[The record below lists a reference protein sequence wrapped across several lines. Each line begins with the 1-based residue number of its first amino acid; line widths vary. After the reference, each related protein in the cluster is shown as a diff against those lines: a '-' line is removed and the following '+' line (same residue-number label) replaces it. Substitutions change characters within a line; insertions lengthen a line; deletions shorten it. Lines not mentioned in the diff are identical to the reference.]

1 MTGIFCLP
9 IDSETMHPQTHSH
22 VLNRLELL
30 APAKNLAYGIEA
42 INHGAD
48 AVYMGGP
55 AFGARS
61 AAGNSLEDIEALARH
76 AHRFGA
82 QVFVAF
88 NTLLHDH
95 ELEQARRLTH
105 QIYEAGADAL
115 IVQDMGLLAQDLP
128 PIALHA
134 STQTDNRTPEKVKFL
149 QDVGFSQVVLARE
162 LSLAQIREISAA
174 TNVQLEFFI
183 HGALCVSY
191 SGQCNISHARTG
203 RSANRGECAQLC
215 RLPCSLQKP
224 DGEVL
229 VADSHL
235 LSLKDMDQTDNLE
248 ALIAAGIRS
257 FKIEGRLK
265 GLDYVKNVTAWYRKK
280 LDAILEHRSD
290 LVAASAGRCSYSFE
304 PDPKKSFNRGSTD
317 YFLNGRKPGID
328 STKSPKYV
336 GEPLGRV
343 TRVTKDGIEIDG
355 KQVTLN
361 NGDGLGFFKPNNELV
376 GMRLNKVE
384 EKAESKLLLLS
395 ERMPGLKV
403 GSELYRNHDSAF
415 SKMLEKASADRRIRV
430 DMELSECDEGLRLTL
445 TDEQGISAT
454 VRLPCDKQPADNPE
468 RALQQARDQL
478 GKLGNTLFVAR
489 KIELVVTRP
498 LFIAASQLNGL
509 RRDGIAAL
517 EAARVASYQRPE
529 RRIALRDVS
538 YPQHRLSY
546 LGNVLNIA
554 AEQFFREHGVER
566 MAPAYEANKEEG
578 EVVLMITKHCIR
590 YSQNLCPKEVPGLK
604 AEPLALKMGK
614 DTFRLRFDCNRCEM
628 QVMGSL
634 KR

>member
-1 MTGIFCLP
+1 MQDHT
-9 IDSETMHPQTHSH
+9 QT
-22 VLNRLELL
+22 NRLELL

-61 AAGNSLEDIEALARH
+61 AAGNSLDDIEALARH

-115 IVQDMGLLAQDLP
+115 IVQDMGLLALDLP

-162 LSLAQIREISAA
+162 LSLEQIREISAA
-174 TNVQLEFFI
+174 TQVQLEFFI

-215 RLPCSLQKP
+215 RLPCSLQTP
-224 DGEVL
+224 GGEVL
-229 VADSHL
+229 VESSHL
-235 LSLKDMDQTDNLE
+235 LSLKDMDQSANLE

-265 GLDYVKNVTAWYRKK
+265 GLDYVKNVTAWYRQK
-280 LDAILEHRSD
+280 LDAILERRPD
-290 LVAASAGRCSYSFE
+290 LVASSAGRCSYGFT

-317 YFLNGRKPGID
+317 YFLHGRQPGID
-328 STKSPKYV
+328 STRSPKYV

-343 TRVTKDGIEIDG
+343 SRVTRDGIEIDG
-355 KQVTLN
+355 KPVSLN
-361 NGDGLGFFKPNNELV
+361 NGDGLGFFKPGGELV

-384 EKAESKLLLLS
+384 GKQLLLS

-403 GSELYRNHDSAF
+403 GTEIFRNHDQAF
-415 SKMLEKASADRRIRV
+415 SKLLEKPSADRRIRV
-430 DMELSECDEGLRLTL
+430 DMHLSECDDGVRLVL
-445 TDEQGISAT
+445 TDEQGISASVT
-454 VRLPCDKQPADNPE
+454 HPCDKQPADNPA

-489 KIELVVTRP
+489 QIELVFTSP
-498 LFIAASQLNGL
+498 LFIAASMLNGL

-517 EAARVASYQRPE
+517 EAARLAAYRRPE
-529 RRIALRDVS
+529 RRVPLADVS

-546 LGNVLNIA
+546 LGNVLNKA
-554 AEQFFREHGVER
+554 AEDFFREHGVER
-566 MAPAYEANKEEG
+566 IAPAYEANKEQG
-578 EVVLMITKHCIR
+578 EVMLMITKHCIR
-590 YSQNLCPKEVPGLK
+590 YSQHLCPKEVPGLK
-604 AEPLALKMGK
+604 PEPLELNMGK
-614 DTFRLRFDCNRCEM
+614 ESFRLRFDCHRCEM

-634 KR
+634 KG

>member
-1 MTGIFCLP
+1 
-9 IDSETMHPQTHSH
+9 MHQNKHPLSH
-22 VLNRLELL
+22 TNRLELL

-115 IVQDMGLLAQDLP
+115 IVQDMGLLALDLP

-235 LSLKDMDQTDNLE
+235 LSLKDMDQTNNLE
-248 ALIAAGIRS
+248 ALIEAGIRS

-265 GLDYVKNVTAWYRKK
+265 GLDYVKNVTAWYRQK
-280 LDAILEHRSD
+280 LDAILDSRSD
-290 LVAASAGRCSYSFE
+290 LVASSAGRCSYSFT

-317 YFLNGRKPGID
+317 YFLHGRQPGID

-343 TRVTKDGIEIDG
+343 TRVNKDGIEIDG
-355 KQVTLN
+355 KPVSLN
-361 NGDGLGFFKPNNELV
+361 NGDGLGFFKQNNELV
-376 GMRLNKVE
+376 GMRLNKVDG
-384 EKAESKLLLLS
+384 KQLLLS
-395 ERMPGLKV
+395 ERMPVKV
-403 GSELYRNHDSAF
+403 GTEIYRNHDQAF
-415 SKMLEKASADRRIRV
+415 SKVLEKASADRRIRV
-430 DMELSECDEGLRLTL
+430 DMVLAECDEGLRLTL
-445 TDEQGISAT
+445 TDEQGISAA
-454 VRLPCDKQPADNPE
+454 VALPCDKQPADNPE

-478 GKLGNTLFVAR
+478 GKLGNTLFIAR
-489 KIELVVTRP
+489 KVELAFTHP
-498 LFIAASQLNGL
+498 LFIAASMLNGL
-509 RRDGIAAL
+509 RREGIAAL
-517 EAARVASYQRPE
+517 EAARLASYQRPE
-529 RRIALRDVS
+529 RRIALRDIH

-546 LGNVLNIA
+546 LGNVLNSA
-554 AEQFFREHGVER
+554 AEQFFHEHGVER
-566 MAPAYEANKEEG
+566 IAPAYEANKEER

-590 YSQNLCPKEVPGLK
+590 YSQNLCPNEVPGLK
-604 AEPLALKMGK
+604 AEPLELKMGK
-614 DTFRLRFDCNRCEM
+614 DTFRLRFDCHRCEM
-628 QVMGSL
+628 HVMGSL

>member
-1 MTGIFCLP
+1 MP
-9 IDSETMHPQTHSH
+9 QNMHPLSH
-22 VLNRLELL
+22 NNRLELL

-95 ELEQARRLTH
+95 ELEQAQRLTH

-115 IVQDMGLLAQDLP
+115 IVQDMGLLALDLP

-134 STQTDNRTPEKVKFL
+134 STQTDNRSPEKVKFL

-162 LSLAQIREISAA
+162 LSLTQIREISAA

-235 LSLKDMDQTDNLE
+235 LSLKDMDQTDNLD

-265 GLDYVKNVTAWYRKK
+265 GLDYVKNVTAWYRQK
-280 LDAILEHRSD
+280 LDAILDRRPD
-290 LVAASAGRCSYSFE
+290 LVAASAGRCSYSFS

-317 YFLNGRKPGID
+317 YFLNGRQPGID
-328 STKSPKYV
+328 SPRSPKYV

-343 TRVTKDGIEIDG
+343 TRVTQDGIEIEG
-355 KQVTLN
+355 KEVALN

-376 GMRLNKVE
+376 GMRLNKVAG
-384 EKAESKLLLLS
+384 KQLQLS

-403 GSELYRNHDSAF
+403 GTELFRNLDTAF
-415 SKMLEKASADRRIRV
+415 SKVLEKASADRRIRV
-430 DMELSECDEGLRLTL
+430 DMQLGECDEGIVLGL
-445 TDEQGISAT
+445 TDEQGICASVTLA
-454 VRLPCDKQPADNPE
+454 CDKRPADNPA
-468 RALQQARDQL
+468 RAQQQAQDQL
-478 GKLGNTLFVAR
+478 AKLGNTLFVAGN
-489 KIELVVTRP
+489 IELQWASP
-498 LFIAASQLNGL
+498 LFIAASQLNSL
-509 RRDGIAAL
+509 RREGIAAL

-529 RRIALRDVS
+529 RRIALREAT
-538 YPQHRLSY
+538 YPQSRLSY
-546 LGNVLNIA
+546 LGNVLNHA
-554 AEQFFREHGVER
+554 AEQFFREHGVDR
-566 MAPAYEANKEEG
+566 IAPAYEANKEDR
-578 EVVLMITKHCIR
+578 EVVLMTTKHCIR
-590 YSQNLCPKEVPGLK
+590 YSQNLCPNEVPGLK
-604 AEPLALKMGK
+604 AEPLELKMGK
-614 DTFRLRFDCNRCEM
+614 DTFRLRFDCHRCEM
-628 QVMGSL
+628 HVMGSL

>member
-1 MTGIFCLP
+1 MQDHT
-9 IDSETMHPQTHSH
+9 QT
-22 VLNRLELL
+22 NRLELL

-61 AAGNSLEDIEALARH
+61 AAGNSLDDIEALARH

-88 NTLLHDH
+88 NTLLHDQ

-115 IVQDMGLLAQDLP
+115 IVQDMGLLALDLP

-162 LSLAQIREISAA
+162 LSLEQIREISAA
-174 TNVQLEFFI
+174 TQVQLEFFI

-215 RLPCSLQKP
+215 RLPCSLQTP
-224 DGEVL
+224 GGEVL
-229 VADSHL
+229 VENSHL
-235 LSLKDMDQTDNLE
+235 LSLKDMDQSANLE

-265 GLDYVKNVTAWYRKK
+265 GLDYVKNVTAWYRQK
-280 LDAILEHRSD
+280 LDAILERRPD
-290 LVAASAGRCSYSFE
+290 LVASSAGRCSYGFT
-304 PDPKKSFNRGSTD
+304 PDPKKSFKRGSTD
-317 YFLNGRKPGID
+317 YFLHGRQPGID
-328 STKSPKYV
+328 STRSPKYV

-343 TRVTKDGIEIDG
+343 SRVTRDGIEIDG
-355 KQVTLN
+355 KAVSLN
-361 NGDGLGFFKPNNELV
+361 NGDGLGFFKPGGELV

-384 EKAESKLLLLS
+384 GKQLLLS

-403 GSELYRNHDSAF
+403 GTEIFRNHDQAF
-415 SKMLEKASADRRIRV
+415 SKLLEKPSADRRIRV
-430 DMELSECDEGLRLTL
+430 DMRLFECEEGIRLAL
-445 TDEQGISAT
+445 VDEQGIGASVT
-454 VRLPCDKQPADNPE
+454 LPCDRQPADNPA

-489 KIELVVTRP
+489 QIELAFTSP
-498 LFIAASQLNGL
+498 LFIAASMLNGL

-517 EAARVASYQRPE
+517 EAARLAAYRRPE
-529 RRIALRDVS
+529 RRIPLRDAT

-546 LGNVLNIA
+546 LGNVLNSA
-554 AEQFFREHGVER
+554 AEQFFREHGVGR
-566 MAPAYEANKEEG
+566 IAPAFEANKEQG

-590 YSQNLCPKEVPGLK
+590 YSQHLCPKEVPGLK
-604 AEPLALKMGK
+604 AEPLELKMGK
-614 DTFRLRFDCNRCEM
+614 DSFRLRFDCHRCEM

-634 KR
+634 KG

>member
-1 MTGIFCLP
+1 MQDHT
-9 IDSETMHPQTHSH
+9 QT
-22 VLNRLELL
+22 NRLELL

-61 AAGNSLEDIEALARH
+61 AAGNSLDDIEALARH

-115 IVQDMGLLAQDLP
+115 IVQDMGLLALDLP

-162 LSLAQIREISAA
+162 LSLEQIRAISAQ
-174 TNVQLEFFI
+174 TQVQLEFFI

-215 RLPCSLQKP
+215 RLPCSLQTP
-224 DGEVL
+224 GGEVL
-229 VADSHL
+229 VENSHL
-235 LSLKDMDQTDNLE
+235 LSLKDMDQTANLE

-265 GLDYVKNVTAWYRKK
+265 GLDYVKNVTAWYRQK
-280 LDAILEHRSD
+280 LDAILERRPD
-290 LVAASAGRCSYSFE
+290 LVASSAGRCSYGFT

-317 YFLNGRKPGID
+317 YFLHGRQPGID
-328 STKSPKYV
+328 STRSPKYV

-343 TRVTKDGIEIDG
+343 SRVTRDGIEIDG
-355 KQVTLN
+355 KPVSLN
-361 NGDGLGFFKPNNELV
+361 NGDGLGFFKPGGELV

-384 EKAESKLLLLS
+384 GKQLLLS

-403 GSELYRNHDSAF
+403 GTEIFRNHDQAF
-415 SKMLEKASADRRIRV
+415 SKLLEKPSADRRIRV
-430 DMELSECDEGLRLTL
+430 DMQLSECDEGLRLTL

-454 VRLPCDKQPADNPE
+454 VTLPCDKQPADNPA

-489 KIELVVTRP
+489 QIELVFTSP
-498 LFIAASQLNGL
+498 LFIAASMLNGL

-517 EAARVASYQRPE
+517 DAARLAAYRRPE
-529 RRIALRDVS
+529 RRIALRDVA

-546 LGNVLNIA
+546 LGNVLNGA
-554 AEQFFREHGVER
+554 AEQFFREHGVAR
-566 MAPAYEANKEEG
+566 IAPAYEANKEQG
-578 EVVLMITKHCIR
+578 EVVLMTTKHCIR
-590 YSQNLCPKEVPGLK
+590 YSQNLCHKQVPGLK
-604 AEPLALKMGK
+604 PEPLELKMGK
-614 DTFRLRFDCNRCEM
+614 DLFRLRFDCNRCEM

-634 KR
+634 KG

>member
-1 MTGIFCLP
+1 MP
-9 IDSETMHPQTHSH
+9 QNMHPLSH
-22 VLNRLELL
+22 NNRLELL

-95 ELEQARRLTH
+95 ELEQAQRLTH

-115 IVQDMGLLAQDLP
+115 IVQDMGLLALDLP

-134 STQTDNRTPEKVKFL
+134 STQTDNRSPEKVKFL

-162 LSLAQIREISAA
+162 LSLTQIREISAA

-235 LSLKDMDQTDNLE
+235 LSLKDMDQTDNLD

-265 GLDYVKNVTAWYRKK
+265 GLDYVKNVTAWYRQK
-280 LDAILEHRSD
+280 LDAILDRRPD
-290 LVAASAGRCSYSFE
+290 LVAASAGRCSYSFS

-317 YFLNGRKPGID
+317 YFLNGRQLGID
-328 STKSPKYV
+328 SPRSPKYV

-343 TRVTKDGIEIDG
+343 TRVTQDGIEIEG
-355 KQVTLN
+355 KEVALN

-376 GMRLNKVE
+376 GMRLNKVAG
-384 EKAESKLLLLS
+384 KQLQLS

-403 GSELYRNHDSAF
+403 GTELFRNLDTAF
-415 SKMLEKASADRRIRV
+415 SKVLEKASADRRIRV
-430 DMELSECDEGLRLTL
+430 DMQLGECDEGIVLGL
-445 TDEQGISAT
+445 TDEQGICASVTLA
-454 VRLPCDKQPADNPE
+454 CDKRPADNPA
-468 RALQQARDQL
+468 RAQQQAQDQL
-478 GKLGNTLFVAR
+478 AKLGNTLFVAGN
-489 KIELVVTRP
+489 IELQWASP
-498 LFIAASQLNGL
+498 LFIAASQLNSL
-509 RRDGIAAL
+509 RREGIAAL

-529 RRIALRDVS
+529 RRIALREAT
-538 YPQHRLSY
+538 YPQSRLSY
-546 LGNVLNIA
+546 LGNVLNHA
-554 AEQFFREHGVER
+554 AEQFFREHGVDR
-566 MAPAYEANKEEG
+566 IAPAYEANKEDR
-578 EVVLMITKHCIR
+578 EVVLMTTKHCIR
-590 YSQNLCPKEVPGLK
+590 YSQNLCPNEVPGLK
-604 AEPLALKMGK
+604 AEPLELKMGK
-614 DTFRLRFDCNRCEM
+614 DTFRLRFDCHRCEM
-628 QVMGSL
+628 HVMGSL

>member
-1 MTGIFCLP
+1 
-9 IDSETMHPQTHSH
+9 
-22 VLNRLELL
+22 
-30 APAKNLAYGIEA
+30 
-42 INHGAD
+42 
-48 AVYMGGP
+48 
-55 AFGARS
+55 
-61 AAGNSLEDIEALARH
+61 
-76 AHRFGA
+76 
-82 QVFVAF
+82 
-88 NTLLHDH
+88 
-95 ELEQARRLTH
+95 
-105 QIYEAGADAL
+105 
-115 IVQDMGLLAQDLP
+115 

-134 STQTDNRTPEKVKFL
+134 STQTDNRTPQKVKFL

-280 LDAILEHRSD
+280 LDAILDSRSD

-304 PDPKKSFNRGSTD
+304 PDPKKSFNRGATD
-317 YFLNGRKPGID
+317 YFLHGRQQGID
-328 STKSPKYV
+328 STQSPKYV

-343 TRVTKDGIEIDG
+343 TKITRDGIEIDG
-355 KQVTLN
+355 QQVTLN
-361 NGDGLGFFKPNNELV
+361 NGDGLGFFKPNKELV

-384 EKAESKLLLLS
+384 ERAGRKQLLFSESI
-395 ERMPGLKV
+395 PGLKV
-403 GSELYRNHDSAF
+403 GTEIYRNHDQAF

-430 DMELSECDEGLRLTL
+430 DMQLSECDEGIRLDL

-454 VRLPCDKQPADNPE
+454 VRLPCDKQLADNPE

-546 LGNVLNIA
+546 LGNVLNSA

-566 MAPAYEANKEEG
+566 IAPAYEANKEEG
-578 EVVLMITKHCIR
+578 EVVLMITKH
-590 YSQNLCPKEVPGLK
+590 
-604 AEPLALKMGK
+604 
-614 DTFRLRFDCNRCEM
+614 
-628 QVMGSL
+628 
-634 KR
+634 

>member
-1 MTGIFCLP
+1 MR
-9 IDSETMHPQTHSH
+9 DQNHH
-22 VLNRLELL
+22 NRLELL

-115 IVQDMGLLAQDLP
+115 IVQDMGLLALDLP

-174 TNVQLEFFI
+174 TSVQLEFFI

-215 RLPCSLQKP
+215 RLPCSLQTP
-224 DGEVL
+224 GGEVL
-229 VADSHL
+229 VENSHL

-248 ALIAAGIRS
+248 ALITAGIRS

-265 GLDYVKNVTAWYRKK
+265 GLDYVKNVTAWYRQK
-280 LDAILEHRSD
+280 LDTILERRPD
-290 LVAASAGRCSYSFE
+290 LVAASAGRCC
-304 PDPKKSFNRGSTD
+304 
-317 YFLNGRKPGID
+317 PG
-328 STKSPKYV
+328 
-336 GEPLGRV
+336 
-343 TRVTKDGIEIDG
+343 
-355 KQVTLN
+355 
-361 NGDGLGFFKPNNELV
+361 
-376 GMRLNKVE
+376 
-384 EKAESKLLLLS
+384 
-395 ERMPGLKV
+395 
-403 GSELYRNHDSAF
+403 
-415 SKMLEKASADRRIRV
+415 
-430 DMELSECDEGLRLTL
+430 
-445 TDEQGISAT
+445 
-454 VRLPCDKQPADNPE
+454 
-468 RALQQARDQL
+468 
-478 GKLGNTLFVAR
+478 
-489 KIELVVTRP
+489 
-498 LFIAASQLNGL
+498 
-509 RRDGIAAL
+509 
-517 EAARVASYQRPE
+517 
-529 RRIALRDVS
+529 
-538 YPQHRLSY
+538 
-546 LGNVLNIA
+546 
-554 AEQFFREHGVER
+554 
-566 MAPAYEANKEEG
+566 
-578 EVVLMITKHCIR
+578 
-590 YSQNLCPKEVPGLK
+590 
-604 AEPLALKMGK
+604 
-614 DTFRLRFDCNRCEM
+614 
-628 QVMGSL
+628 
-634 KR
+634 

>member
-1 MTGIFCLP
+1 
-9 IDSETMHPQTHSH
+9 MHQNKHPLSH
-22 VLNRLELL
+22 INRLELL

-115 IVQDMGLLAQDLP
+115 IVQDMGLLALDLP

-162 LSLAQIREISAA
+162 LSLAQIHEISAA

-248 ALIAAGIRS
+248 ALIEAGIRS

-265 GLDYVKNVTAWYRKK
+265 GLDYVKNVTAWYRQK
-280 LDAILEHRSD
+280 LDAILDSRSD
-290 LVAASAGRCSYSFE
+290 LVASSAGRCSYSFT

-317 YFLNGRKPGID
+317 YFLHGRQPGID

-343 TRVTKDGIEIDG
+343 TRVNKDGIEIDG
-355 KQVTLN
+355 KPVSLN
-361 NGDGLGFFKPNNELV
+361 NGDGLGFFKQNNELV

-384 EKAESKLLLLS
+384 GKQLLLS

-403 GSELYRNHDSAF
+403 GTEVYRNHDQAF
-415 SKMLEKASADRRIRV
+415 SKMLEKTSADRRIRV
-430 DMELSECDEGLRLTL
+430 DMVLAECDEGLRLTL
-445 TDEQGISAT
+445 TDEQGISAA
-454 VRLPCDKQPADNPE
+454 VALPCDKQPADNPE

-489 KIELVVTRP
+489 KIELAFTHP
-498 LFIAASQLNGL
+498 LFVAASMLNGL
-509 RRDGIAAL
+509 RREGIAAL
-517 EAARVASYQRPE
+517 EAARLASYQRPE
-529 RRIALRDVS
+529 RRIALRDVH

-546 LGNVLNIA
+546 LGNVLNSA

-566 MAPAYEANKEEG
+566 IAPAYEANKEER

-590 YSQNLCPKEVPGLK
+590 YSQNLCPNEVPGLK
-604 AEPLALKMGK
+604 AEPLELKMGK
-614 DTFRLRFDCNRCEM
+614 DTFRLRFDCHRCEM
-628 QVMGSL
+628 HVMGSL

>member
-1 MTGIFCLP
+1 MQDHT
-9 IDSETMHPQTHSH
+9 QT
-22 VLNRLELL
+22 NRLELL

-61 AAGNSLEDIEALARH
+61 AAGNSLDDIEALARH

-115 IVQDMGLLAQDLP
+115 IVQDMGLLALDLP

-162 LSLAQIREISAA
+162 LSLEQIRAISAQ
-174 TNVQLEFFI
+174 TQVQLEFFI

-215 RLPCSLQKP
+215 RLPCSLQTP
-224 DGEVL
+224 GGEVL
-229 VADSHL
+229 VENSHL
-235 LSLKDMDQTDNLE
+235 LSLKDMDQSANLE

-265 GLDYVKNVTAWYRKK
+265 GLDYVKNVTAWYRQK
-280 LDAILEHRSD
+280 LDAILERRPD
-290 LVAASAGRCSYSFE
+290 LVASSAGRCSYGFT

-317 YFLNGRKPGID
+317 YFLHGRQPGID
-328 STKSPKYV
+328 STRSPKYV

-343 TRVTKDGIEIDG
+343 SRVTRDGIEIDG
-355 KQVTLN
+355 KPVSLN
-361 NGDGLGFFKPNNELV
+361 NGDGLGFFKPGGELV

-384 EKAESKLLLLS
+384 GKQLLLS

-403 GSELYRNHDSAF
+403 GTEIFRNHDQAF
-415 SKMLEKASADRRIRV
+415 SKLLEKPSADRRIRV
-430 DMELSECDEGLRLTL
+430 DMRLSECEEGIRLAL
-445 TDEQGISAT
+445 VDEQGIGASVT
-454 VRLPCDKQPADNPE
+454 LPCDRQPADNPA

-489 KIELVVTRP
+489 QIELAFTSP
-498 LFIAASQLNGL
+498 LFIAASMLNGL

-517 EAARVASYQRPE
+517 EEARLAAYRRPE
-529 RRIALRDVS
+529 RRIPLRDAT

-546 LGNVLNIA
+546 LGNVLNSA
-554 AEQFFREHGVER
+554 AEQFFREHGVGR
-566 MAPAYEANKEEG
+566 IAPAYEANKEQG

-590 YSQNLCPKEVPGLK
+590 YSQHLCPKEVPGLK
-604 AEPLALKMGK
+604 AEPLELKMGK
-614 DTFRLRFDCNRCEM
+614 DSFRLRFDCHRCEM

-634 KR
+634 KG

>member
-1 MTGIFCLP
+1 
-9 IDSETMHPQTHSH
+9 MHQNKHPLSH
-22 VLNRLELL
+22 NNRLELL

-61 AAGNSLEDIEALARH
+61 AAGNSIEDIEALARH

-115 IVQDMGLLAQDLP
+115 IVQDMGLLALDLP

-229 VADSHL
+229 VADSRL
-235 LSLKDMDQTDNLE
+235 LSLKDMDQTD
-248 ALIAAGIRS
+248 IRS

-265 GLDYVKNVTAWYRKK
+265 GLDYVKNVTAWYRQK
-280 LDAILEHRSD
+280 LDAILDSRSD
-290 LVAASAGRCSYSFE
+290 LVAASAGRCSYSFT

-317 YFLNGRKPGID
+317 YFLHGRQQGID

-343 TRVTKDGIEIDG
+343 TKVTRDGIEIDG

-384 EKAESKLLLLS
+384 GKQLLLS

-403 GSELYRNHDSAF
+403 GTEIYRNHDQAF

-430 DMELSECDEGLRLTL
+430 DMVLAECDEGVCLTL
-445 TDEQGISAT
+445 TDEQGISTAVT
-454 VRLPCDKQPADNPE
+454 LPCDKQPADNPE

-489 KIELVVTRP
+489 KIELAFTHP

-529 RRIALRDVS
+529 RRIALRDIN

-546 LGNVLNIA
+546 LGNVLNSA

-566 MAPAYEANKEEG
+566 IAPAYEANKEER

-590 YSQNLCPKEVPGLK
+590 YSQNLCPNEVPGLK
-604 AEPLALKMGK
+604 AEPLELKMGK

-628 QVMGSL
+628 HVMGSL

>member
-61 AAGNSLEDIEALARH
+61 AAGNSLDDIEALARH

-105 QIYEAGADAL
+105 QIYQAGADAL
-115 IVQDMGLLAQDLP
+115 IVQDMGLLALDLP

-134 STQTDNRTPEKVKFL
+134 STQTDNRTPQKVKFL

-248 ALIAAGIRS
+248 ALVAAGIRS

-280 LDAILEHRSD
+280 LDAILDSRSD

-317 YFLNGRKPGID
+317 YFLNGRQQGID

-343 TRVTKDGIEIDG
+343 TKVTKDGIEIDG

-384 EKAESKLLLLS
+384 GKQLLLS
-395 ERMPGLKV
+395 ESMPGLKV
-403 GSELYRNHDSAF
+403 GTELYRNHDQAF

-430 DMELSECDEGLRLTL
+430 DMQLSECDEGIRLDL
-445 TDEQGISAT
+445 TDEQGISAA

-478 GKLGNTLFVAR
+478 GKLGNTLFVAH
-489 KIELVVTRP
+489 KIELAFIHP

-529 RRIALRDVS
+529 RRIALRDIS

-546 LGNVLNIA
+546 LGNVLNSA

-566 MAPAYEANKEEG
+566 IAPAYEANKEEG

-604 AEPLALKMGK
+604 AEPLELKMGK
-614 DTFRLRFDCNRCEM
+614 DIFRLRFDCNRCEM

>member
-1 MTGIFCLP
+1 
-9 IDSETMHPQTHSH
+9 MHPQTHSH

-61 AAGNSLEDIEALARH
+61 AAGNSLDDIEALARH

-105 QIYEAGADAL
+105 QIYQAGADAL
-115 IVQDMGLLAQDLP
+115 IVQDMGLLALDLP

-134 STQTDNRTPEKVKFL
+134 STQTDNRTPQKVKFL

-248 ALIAAGIRS
+248 ALVAAGIRS

-280 LDAILEHRSD
+280 LDAILDSRSD

-317 YFLNGRKPGID
+317 YFLNGRQQGID

-343 TRVTKDGIEIDG
+343 TKVTKDGIEIDG

-384 EKAESKLLLLS
+384 GKQLLLS
-395 ERMPGLKV
+395 ESMPGLKV
-403 GSELYRNHDSAF
+403 GTELYRNHDQAF

-430 DMELSECDEGLRLTL
+430 DMQLSECDEGIRLDL
-445 TDEQGISAT
+445 TDEQGISAA

-478 GKLGNTLFVAR
+478 GKLGNTLFVAH
-489 KIELVVTRP
+489 KIELAFIHP

-529 RRIALRDVS
+529 RRIALRDIS

-546 LGNVLNIA
+546 LGNVLNSA

-566 MAPAYEANKEEG
+566 IAPAYEANKEEG

-604 AEPLALKMGK
+604 AEPLELKMGK
-614 DTFRLRFDCNRCEM
+614 DIFRLRFDCNRCEM

>member
-1 MTGIFCLP
+1 MP
-9 IDSETMHPQTHSH
+9 QNMHPLSH
-22 VLNRLELL
+22 NNRLELL

-95 ELEQARRLTH
+95 ELELAQRLTH

-115 IVQDMGLLAQDLP
+115 IVQDMGLLALDLP

-134 STQTDNRTPEKVKFL
+134 STQTDNRSPEKVKFL

-162 LSLAQIREISAA
+162 LSLTQIREISAA

-235 LSLKDMDQTDNLE
+235 LSLKDMDQTDNLD

-265 GLDYVKNVTAWYRKK
+265 GLDYVKNVTAWYRQK
-280 LDAILEHRSD
+280 LDAILDRRPD
-290 LVAASAGRCSYSFE
+290 LVAASAGRCSYSFS

-317 YFLNGRKPGID
+317 YFLNGRQLGID
-328 STKSPKYV
+328 SPRSPKYV
-336 GEPLGRV
+336 GEPLGLV
-343 TRVTKDGIEIDG
+343 TRVTQDGIEIEG
-355 KQVTLN
+355 KEVALN

-376 GMRLNKVE
+376 GMRLNKVAG
-384 EKAESKLLLLS
+384 KQLQLS

-403 GSELYRNHDSAF
+403 GTELFRNLDTAF
-415 SKMLEKASADRRIRV
+415 SKVLEKASADRRIRV
-430 DMELSECDEGLRLTL
+430 DMQLGECDEGIVLGL
-445 TDEQGISAT
+445 TDEQGICASVTLA
-454 VRLPCDKQPADNPE
+454 CDKRPADNPA
-468 RALQQARDQL
+468 RAQQQAQDQL
-478 GKLGNTLFVAR
+478 AKLGNTLFVAGN
-489 KIELVVTRP
+489 IELQWASP
-498 LFIAASQLNGL
+498 LFIAASQLNSL
-509 RRDGIAAL
+509 RREGIAAL

-529 RRIALRDVS
+529 RRIALREAT
-538 YPQHRLSY
+538 YPQSRLSY
-546 LGNVLNIA
+546 LGNVLNHA
-554 AEQFFREHGVER
+554 AEQFFREHGVDR
-566 MAPAYEANKEEG
+566 IAPAYEANKEDR
-578 EVVLMITKHCIR
+578 EVVLMTTKHCIR
-590 YSQNLCPKEVPGLK
+590 YSQNLCPNEVPGLK
-604 AEPLALKMGK
+604 AEPLELKMGK
-614 DTFRLRFDCNRCEM
+614 DTFRLRFDCHRCEM
-628 QVMGSL
+628 HVMGSL

>member
-1 MTGIFCLP
+1 N
-9 IDSETMHPQTHSH
+9 MHPLSH
-22 VLNRLELL
+22 NNRLELL

-61 AAGNSLEDIEALARH
+61 AAGNSLEDIEALAHH

-95 ELEQARRLTH
+95 ELEQAQRLTH

-115 IVQDMGLLAQDLP
+115 IVQDMGLLALDLP

-134 STQTDNRTPEKVKFL
+134 STQTDNRSPEKVKFL

-162 LSLAQIREISAA
+162 LSLTQIREISAA

-235 LSLKDMDQTDNLE
+235 LSLKDMDQTDNLD

-265 GLDYVKNVTAWYRKK
+265 GLDYVKNVTAWYRQK
-280 LDAILEHRSD
+280 LDAILDRRPD
-290 LVAASAGRCSYSFE
+290 LVAASAGRCSYSFS

-317 YFLNGRKPGID
+317 YFLNGRQLGID
-328 STKSPKYV
+328 SPRSPKYV
-336 GEPLGRV
+336 GEPLGLV
-343 TRVTKDGIEIDG
+343 TRVTQDGIEIEG
-355 KQVTLN
+355 KEVALN

-376 GMRLNKVE
+376 GMRLNKVAG
-384 EKAESKLLLLS
+384 KQLQLS

-403 GSELYRNHDSAF
+403 GTELFRNLDTAF
-415 SKMLEKASADRRIRV
+415 SKVLEKASADRRIRV
-430 DMELSECDEGLRLTL
+430 DMQLGECDEGIVLGL
-445 TDEQGISAT
+445 TDEQGICASVTLA
-454 VRLPCDKQPADNPE
+454 CDKRPADNPA
-468 RALQQARDQL
+468 RAQQQAQDQL
-478 GKLGNTLFVAR
+478 AKLGNTLFVAGN
-489 KIELVVTRP
+489 IELQWASP
-498 LFIAASQLNGL
+498 LFIAASQLNSL
-509 RRDGIAAL
+509 RREGIAAL

-529 RRIALRDVS
+529 RRIALREAT
-538 YPQHRLSY
+538 YPQSRLSY
-546 LGNVLNIA
+546 LGNVLNHA
-554 AEQFFREHGVER
+554 AEQFFREHGVDR
-566 MAPAYEANKEEG
+566 IAPAYEANKEDR
-578 EVVLMITKHCIR
+578 EVVLMTTKHCIR
-590 YSQNLCPKEVPGLK
+590 YSQNLCPNEVPGLK
-604 AEPLALKMGK
+604 AEPLELKMGK
-614 DTFRLRFDCNRCEM
+614 DTFRLRFDCHRCEM
-628 QVMGSL
+628 HVMGSL

>member
-1 MTGIFCLP
+1 MQDHT
-9 IDSETMHPQTHSH
+9 QT
-22 VLNRLELL
+22 NRLELL
-30 APAKNLAYGIEA
+30 APARNLVYGIEA

-115 IVQDMGLLAQDLP
+115 IVQDMGLLALDLP

-162 LSLAQIREISAA
+162 LSLEQIRAISAQ
-174 TNVQLEFFI
+174 TQVQLEFFI

-215 RLPCSLQKP
+215 RLPCSLQTP
-224 DGEVL
+224 GGEVL
-229 VADSHL
+229 VENSHL
-235 LSLKDMDQTDNLE
+235 LSLKDMDQSANLE

-265 GLDYVKNVTAWYRKK
+265 GLDYVKNVTAWYRQK
-280 LDAILEHRSD
+280 LDAILERRPD
-290 LVAASAGRCSYSFE
+290 LVAASAGRCSYGFT

-317 YFLNGRKPGID
+317 YFLHGRKPDID
-328 STKSPKYV
+328 SPRSPKYL

-343 TRVTKDGIEIDG
+343 SRVIRDGIEIDG
-355 KQVTLN
+355 KPVTLN
-361 NGDGLGFFKPNNELV
+361 NGDGLGFFKPGGELV

-384 EKAESKLLLLS
+384 GKQLLLS
-395 ERMPGLKV
+395 EPVPGLKV
-403 GSELYRNHDSAF
+403 GAEIYRNHDQAF
-415 SKMLEKASADRRIRV
+415 SKLLEKPSADRRIRV
-430 DMELSECDEGLRLTL
+430 DMHLSECDEGLRLAL
-445 TDEQGISAT
+445 VDEQGISAT
-454 VRLPCDKQPADNPE
+454 VTLPCDKLPADNPS

-478 GKLGNTLFVAR
+478 GKLGNTLFEAR
-489 KIELVVTRP
+489 QIELVFTSP
-498 LFIAASQLNGL
+498 LFIAASVLNGL
-509 RRDGIAAL
+509 RRDGVAAL
-517 EAARVASYQRPE
+517 EAARLAAYRRPE
-529 RRIALRDVS
+529 RRIPLRGAT

-546 LGNVLNIA
+546 LGNVLNSA
-554 AEQFFREHGVER
+554 AEQFFRDHGVGR
-566 MAPAYEANKEEG
+566 IAPAYEANQELG
-578 EVVLMITKHCIR
+578 EVVLMTTKHCIR
-590 YSQNLCPKEVPGLK
+590 YSQHLCPKEVPGLK
-604 AEPLALKMGK
+604 AEPLELKMGK
-614 DTFRLRFDCNRCEM
+614 DSFRLRFDCHRCEM

>member
-1 MTGIFCLP
+1 MQDHT
-9 IDSETMHPQTHSH
+9 QT
-22 VLNRLELL
+22 NRLELL
-30 APAKNLAYGIEA
+30 SPARNLAYGIEA

-105 QIYEAGADAL
+105 QIYQAGADAL
-115 IVQDMGLLAQDLP
+115 IVQDMGLLALDLP

-134 STQTDNRTPEKVKFL
+134 STQTDNRTPQKVKFL

-280 LDAILEHRSD
+280 LDSILDSRSD

-304 PDPKKSFNRGSTD
+304 PDPKKSFNRGATD
-317 YFLNGRKPGID
+317 YFLHGRQQGID

-361 NGDGLGFFKPNNELV
+361 NGDGLGFFKPN
-376 GMRLNKVE
+376 
-384 EKAESKLLLLS
+384 
-395 ERMPGLKV
+395 
-403 GSELYRNHDSAF
+403 
-415 SKMLEKASADRRIRV
+415 
-430 DMELSECDEGLRLTL
+430 
-445 TDEQGISAT
+445 
-454 VRLPCDKQPADNPE
+454 
-468 RALQQARDQL
+468 
-478 GKLGNTLFVAR
+478 
-489 KIELVVTRP
+489 
-498 LFIAASQLNGL
+498 
-509 RRDGIAAL
+509 
-517 EAARVASYQRPE
+517 
-529 RRIALRDVS
+529 
-538 YPQHRLSY
+538 
-546 LGNVLNIA
+546 
-554 AEQFFREHGVER
+554 
-566 MAPAYEANKEEG
+566 KE
-578 EVVLMITKHCIR
+578 
-590 YSQNLCPKEVPGLK
+590 LCPWHLSSIPIL
-604 AEPLALKMGK
+604 P
-614 DTFRLRFDCNRCEM
+614 R
-628 QVMGSL
+628 
-634 KR
+634 

>member
-1 MTGIFCLP
+1 MLP
-9 IDSETMHPQTHSH
+9 LEPDAMHDQTHH
-22 VLNRLELL
+22 NRLELL

-61 AAGNSLEDIEALARH
+61 AAGNSLSDIEALARH

-105 QIYEAGADAL
+105 QIHEAGADAL
-115 IVQDMGLLAQDLP
+115 IVQDMGLLALDLP

-162 LSLAQIREISAA
+162 LSLEQIRAISAQ

-215 RLPCSLQKP
+215 RLPCTLQKP

-235 LSLKDMDQTDNLE
+235 LSLKDMDQSANLE
-248 ALIAAGIRS
+248 ALIEAGIRS

-265 GLDYVKNVTAWYRKK
+265 GLDYVKNVTAWYRQK
-280 LDAILEHRSD
+280 LDAILDRRPD
-290 LVAASAGRCSYSFE
+290 LVASSAGRCSYGFT

-317 YFLNGRKPGID
+317 YFLHGRQPDID
-328 STKSPKYV
+328 SPRSPKYL

-343 TRVTKDGIEIDG
+343 TRVSKEGIEIDG
-355 KQVTLN
+355 RLLDSQGLALN
-361 NGDGLGFFKPNNELV
+361 NGDGLGFFKPGGELV

-384 EKAESKLLLLS
+384 SRAGSKQLLLS
-395 ERMPGLKV
+395 ESMPGLKV
-403 GSELYRNHDSAF
+403 GTEIYRNHDSAF
-415 SKMLEKASADRRIRV
+415 SKLLEKPSSDRRIRV
-430 DMELSECDEGLRLTL
+430 DMCLSECEEGLQLAL
-445 TDEQGISAT
+445 CDEQGIEASVTLA
-454 VRLPCDKQPADNPE
+454 CDKEAADNPE

-478 GKLGNTLFVAR
+478 AKLGNTLFVAR
-489 KIELVVTRP
+489 KVELVFTNP
-498 LFIAASQLNGL
+498 LFLAASMLNGL

-517 EAARVASYQRPE
+517 EAARLAAYKRPE
-529 RRIALRDVS
+529 RRIPLRDVA

-546 LGNVLNIA
+546 LGNVLNAA
-554 AEQFFREHGVER
+554 AERFFHEHGVER
-566 MAPAYEANKEEG
+566 IAPAYEANQEEG

-604 AEPLALKMGK
+604 PEPLELKMGK
-614 DTFRLRFDCNRCEM
+614 DLFRLRFDCKRCEM

>member
-1 MTGIFCLP
+1 
-9 IDSETMHPQTHSH
+9 MHDQTHH
-22 VLNRLELL
+22 NRLELL

-48 AVYMGGP
+48 AVYIGGP

-61 AAGNSLEDIEALARH
+61 AAGNSLGDIEALARH

-105 QIYEAGADAL
+105 QIHEAGADAL
-115 IVQDMGLLAQDLP
+115 IVQDMGLLALDLP

-162 LSLAQIREISAA
+162 LSLEQIRAIGAQTS
-174 TNVQLEFFI
+174 VQLEFFI

-229 VADSHL
+229 VESGHL
-235 LSLKDMDQTDNLE
+235 LSLKDMDQSANLE
-248 ALIAAGIRS
+248 ALIEVGIRS

-265 GLDYVKNVTAWYRKK
+265 GLDYVKNVTAWYRQK
-280 LDAILEHRSD
+280 LDAILDRRPD
-290 LVAASAGRCSYSFE
+290 LVAASAGRCTYGFT

-317 YFLNGRKPGID
+317 YFLHGRQPGID
-328 STKSPKYV
+328 SPRSPKYL

-343 TRVTKDGIEIDG
+343 SRIGRDGFEIDG
-355 KQVTLN
+355 KPVTLN
-361 NGDGLGFFKPNNELV
+361 NGDGLGFFKPNDELV

-384 EKAESKLLLLS
+384 GKQLLLS
-395 ERMPGLKV
+395 EPVPGLKI
-403 GSELYRNHDSAF
+403 GTEIYRNHDQAF
-415 SKMLEKASADRRIRV
+415 SKLLEKPSSERRIRV
-430 DMELSECDEGLRLTL
+430 DMRLSECDEGLRLVL
-445 TDEQGISAT
+445 CDEQGVEASVTLTCEKA
-454 VRLPCDKQPADNPE
+454 PADNPE

-478 GKLGNTLFVAR
+478 AKLGNTAFVAR
-489 KIELVVTRP
+489 EIELAFTTP
-498 LFIAASQLNGL
+498 LFIAASMLNGL

-517 EAARVASYQRPE
+517 EAARLASYRRPE
-529 RRIALRDVS
+529 RRVPLRDAT

-546 LGNVLNIA
+546 LGNVLNQA
-554 AEQFFREHGVER
+554 AEDFFREHGVER
-566 MAPAYEANKEEG
+566 IAPAFEANQEEG
-578 EVVLMITKHCIR
+578 EVMLMITRHCIR

-604 AEPLALKMGK
+604 PEPLELKMGK
-614 DTFRLRFDCNRCEM
+614 DIFRLRFDCKRCEM

>member
-1 MTGIFCLP
+1 MQDHT
-9 IDSETMHPQTHSH
+9 QT
-22 VLNRLELL
+22 NRLELL

-61 AAGNSLEDIEALARH
+61 AAGNSLDDIEALARH

-82 QVFVAF
+82 QVFIAF

-115 IVQDMGLLAQDLP
+115 IVQDMGLLALDLP

-162 LSLAQIREISAA
+162 LSLEQIREISAA

-215 RLPCSLQKP
+215 RLPCSLQTP
-224 DGEVL
+224 GGEVL
-229 VADSHL
+229 VENSHL
-235 LSLKDMDQTDNLE
+235 LSLKDMDQSANLE

-265 GLDYVKNVTAWYRKK
+265 GLDYVKNVTAWYRQK
-280 LDAILEHRSD
+280 LDAILERRPD
-290 LVAASAGRCSYSFE
+290 LVASSAGRCSYGFT

-317 YFLNGRKPGID
+317 YFLHGRQPGID
-328 STKSPKYV
+328 STRSPKYV

-343 TRVTKDGIEIDG
+343 SRVTRDGIEIDG
-355 KQVTLN
+355 KPVSLN
-361 NGDGLGFFKPNNELV
+361 NGDGLGFFKPGGELV

-384 EKAESKLLLLS
+384 GKQLLLS
-395 ERMPGLKV
+395 DRMPGLKV
-403 GSELYRNHDSAF
+403 GTEIFRNHDQAF
-415 SKMLEKASADRRIRV
+415 SKLLEKPSADRRIRV
-430 DMELSECDEGLRLTL
+430 DMRLSECDQGVRLVL
-445 TDEQGISAT
+445 TDEQGIGASVT
-454 VRLPCDKQPADNPE
+454 LPCDRQQADNPA

-489 KIELVVTRP
+489 QIELAFTSP
-498 LFIAASQLNGL
+498 LFIAASMLNGL

-517 EAARVASYQRPE
+517 EAARLVAYRRPE
-529 RRIALRDVS
+529 RRIPLRDAT

-546 LGNVLNIA
+546 LGNVLNSA
-554 AEQFFREHGVER
+554 AEQFFREHGVGR
-566 MAPAYEANKEEG
+566 IAPAYEANKEQG

-590 YSQNLCPKEVPGLK
+590 YSQHLCPKEVPGLK
-604 AEPLALKMGK
+604 AEPLELKMGK
-614 DTFRLRFDCNRCEM
+614 DSFRLRFDCHRCEM

-634 KR
+634 KG

>member
-1 MTGIFCLP
+1 
-9 IDSETMHPQTHSH
+9 MHDQTQ
-22 VLNRLELL
+22 NRLELL

-115 IVQDMGLLAQDLP
+115 IVQDMGLLALDLP

-162 LSLAQIREISAA
+162 LSLEQIRAISAQ

-191 SGQCNISHARTG
+191 SGQCNISYARTG

-229 VADSHL
+229 VESGHL

-265 GLDYVKNVTAWYRKK
+265 GLDYVKNVTAWYRQK
-280 LDAILEHRSD
+280 LDAILERRPD
-290 LVAASAGRCSYSFE
+290 LVAASAGRCSYGFT

-317 YFLNGRKPGID
+317 YFLHGRQPGID
-328 STKSPKYV
+328 SPRSPKYL
-336 GEPLGRV
+336 GESLGRV
-343 TRVTKDGIEIDG
+343 SKISRDGIEIEG
-355 KQVTLN
+355 KALSLN
-361 NGDGLGFFKPNNELV
+361 NGDGLGFFKPNDELV

-384 EKAESKLLLLS
+384 GKQLLLS
-395 ERMPGLKV
+395 VPVPGLKV
-403 GSELYRNHDSAF
+403 GAEIYRNHDQAF
-415 SKMLEKASADRRIRV
+415 SKLLEKPSADRRIRV
-430 DMELSECDEGLRLTL
+430 DMRLSECDAGLRLAL
-445 TDEQGISAT
+445 CDEQGVEASVTLAY
-454 VRLPCDKQPADNPE
+454 DKRPADNPE

-478 GKLGNTLFVAR
+478 AKLGNSLFVAR
-489 KIELVVTRP
+489 KIELAFTSP
-498 LFIAASQLNGL
+498 LFIAVSMLNGL

-517 EAARVASYQRPE
+517 EAARLASYRRPE
-529 RRIALRDVS
+529 RRIALRDVA

-546 LGNVLNIA
+546 LGNVLNKA
-554 AEQFFREHGVER
+554 AEDFFREHGVER
-566 MAPAYEANKEEG
+566 IAPAYEANKEEG
-578 EVVLMITKHCIR
+578 EVMLMITKHCIR
-590 YSQNLCPKEVPGLK
+590 YSQHLCPKEVPGLK
-604 AEPLALKMGK
+604 PEPLELKMGK
-614 DTFRLRFDCNRCEM
+614 DSFRLRFDCKRCEM

-634 KR
+634 KK